1 MVGDKAGSVTLWLHN
16 NLYLTNPDTH
26 SLRLFLDD

>member
-26 SLRLFLDD
+26 THSDSF